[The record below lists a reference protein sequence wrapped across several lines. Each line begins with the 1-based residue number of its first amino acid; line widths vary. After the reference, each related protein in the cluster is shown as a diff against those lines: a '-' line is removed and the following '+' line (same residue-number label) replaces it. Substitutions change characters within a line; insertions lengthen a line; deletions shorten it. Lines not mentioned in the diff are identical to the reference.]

1 MWFWGLFL
9 SRVRLIGWFGVFGV
23 MGEFSVEESVEEV
36 GEEFVE
42 RVSFRAETA
51 INTGPCLLLSV
62 VYDGESGRALLKL
75 YDFEGRRIYYWYD
88 STGHKPYCLSDL
100 PPDEIVEKY
109 PDVVRH
115 RGFDHFE
122 TVKKYDLLRDRP
134 VVLTKIVAK
143 DPLAIGGR
151 RDSIREIL
159 GDRVWEGRIKYHLC
173 YIYDRGLI
181 PGMIYCVRNGRLVA
195 VRPRVSEE
203 LVDLVA
209 KYYPVEL
216 RDEIRELCE
225 LLLSDIP
232 RVERVALDIEV
243 FSPQPDRVP
252 NPRDALYEVIA
263 VAVAATDGFRKVFL
277 LKRFF
282 TRERSGEAVSS
293 GDYEVELVESE
304 RELLEKVFCVIAS
317 YPVVLTFNGDSF
329 DLRYLYHRALK
340 LGFNKNEIPIA
351 LTQNEARVSP
361 GIHIDLYKFF
371 FNKAIQ
377 NYAFG
382 GAYKESKTLDAIA
395 EALLGVGKV
404 HVLRP
409 ISELNYSELAKYCFR
424 DADLTLRLTTFNDD
438 LAMNLMILLARIAKL
453 PIDDLTRSGV
463 SNWIKNMMYFEHR
476 RKGYLIPEPRDLQ
489 SQKGQVV
496 TKAIIKGKKYLGA
509 IVITPVPGIF
519 FDVTVVDFASLYPSA
534 IKKWNLSYET
544 VRCPHKECMKNVIPG
559 TNHWVCKK
567 RMGLSSKIIGFLRDL
582 RVYVFK
588 PLSKKENIPESE
600 RVKYKVIQSAL
611 KVFINASYGVFG
623 AETFPLYCPP
633 VAESTTALGRHAI
646 SMSILKALEL
656 GLTVLYGD
664 TDSLF
669 LWKPDPK
676 KLEEL
681 FKWVDEELGID
692 LDIDKEYKFVA
703 FSGRKKNYLGVMK
716 KGGRVD
722 IKGLVG
728 KKRNTPEFIKKLFS
742 DIVEALAKIETLED
756 LEDAIGMVK
765 TLTKETYTKL
775 KKRQIPLN
783 ELSIKVTLSKHPRE
797 YTKNTPQHV
806 KAARQLMAFGKS
818 IDVGDVIS
826 FVKVRGHDGVKA
838 LQLAR
843 IDEIDE
849 EKYLAHIKTSCEQIL
864 EALGI
869 SFDEI
874 TGDMHLTEFFE

>member
-1 MWFWGLFL
+1 M
-9 SRVRLIGWFGVFGV
+9 
-23 MGEFSVEESVEEV
+23 V
-36 GEEFVE
+36 GEEEEVLELEEVE
-42 RVSFRAETA
+42 EIVKAGTRFKAEVA
-51 INTGPCLLLSV
+51 YNTGPCLLLSV
-62 VYDGESGRALLKL
+62 TYDGEQGKALLKL
-75 YDFEGRRIYYWYD
+75 YDYENKKMYFWYD
-88 STGHKPYCLSDL
+88 NTGHKPYCLSDVSPEEL
-100 PPDEIVEKY
+100 VKNY
-109 PDVVRH
+109 PDVIRH

-122 TVKKYDLLRDRP
+122 VVSKYDLIRDKE
-134 VVLTKIVAK
+134 VVMTKIVAK

-151 RDSIREIL
+151 KDSIREL
-159 GDRVWEGRIKYHLC
+159 LKGRAWEARIRYHLC

-181 PGMIYCVRNGRLVA
+181 PGMIYRVKNGRIEPIKPYV
-195 VRPRVSEE
+195 PEE
-203 LVDLVA
+203 LVDKVA
-209 KYYPVEL
+209 KYYPKEL
-216 RDEIRELCE
+216 REEIREWCE

-232 RVERVALDIEV
+232 KIERVAIDIEV

-263 VAVAATDGFRKVFL
+263 VAISATDGLRKVLL
-277 LKRFF
+277 LKREFADK
-282 TRERSGEAVSS
+282 RSKAAESS
-293 GDYEVELVESE
+293 SDYVIEFYENE
-304 RELLEKVFCVIAS
+304 RELLKEVFKIMMK
-317 YPVVLTFNGDSF
+317 YPVVLTFNGDNF
-329 DLRYLYHRALK
+329 DLRYLFHRALK
-340 LGFNKNEIPIA
+340 LGFRREEIPIV
-351 LTQNEARVSP
+351 LTQNEARIPIGV
-361 GIHIDLYKFF
+361 HIDLYKFF

-382 GAYKESKTLDAIA
+382 GAYKETKTLDSIA
-395 EALLGVGKV
+395 EALLGVGKI
-404 HVLRP
+404 HLLKP
-409 ISELNYSELAKYCFR
+409 ISELDYSELAKYCFR
-424 DADLTLRLTTFNDD
+424 DADLTLKLTTFNDD
-438 LAMNLMILLARIAKL
+438 LTMNLIILLMRIAKL
-453 PIDDLTRSGV
+453 PMDDITRSGV

-476 RKGYLIPEPRDLQ
+476 KKNYLIPEPEDLQ
-489 SQKGQVV
+489 RLKGQVV

-509 IVITPVPGIF
+509 IVITPVPGVF
-519 FDVTVVDFASLYPSA
+519 FDVVVVDFASLYPSV

-544 VRCPHKECMKNVIPG
+544 VRCPHPECRENTIPG

-567 RMGLSSKIIGFLRDL
+567 KVGVSSKVIGFLRDL

-588 PLSKKENIPESE
+588 PLSKDKNIPSE
-600 RVKYKVIQSAL
+600 EKVKYKVVQSAL

-646 SMSILKALEL
+646 SRSILKALEL

-669 LWKPDPK
+669 LWMPDRN
-676 KLEEL
+676 KLKEL
-681 FKWVDEELGID
+681 FEWVDEELGID

-703 FSGRKKNYLGVMK
+703 FSGRKKNYLGVLK
-716 KGGRVD
+716 EGGKVD

-728 KKRNTPEFIKKLFS
+728 KKRNTPEFIKKLFNE
-742 DIVEALAKIETLED
+742 IVEELAKIETLED
-756 LEDAIGMVK
+756 LEKAIDTVK
-765 TLTKETYTKL
+765 TLTKEAYIKL

-783 ELSIKVTLSKHPRE
+783 ELSIKVTLSKHPNQ

-806 KAARQLMAFGKS
+806 KAARQLMAVGRN

-849 EKYLAHIKTSCEQIL
+849 EKYLSHIKTSCEQIL

-874 TGDMHLTEFFE
+874 TGDMHLTEFFA